1 MDGYHPEGLEVFRVR
16 LRKQVF
22 GSEQPGFESTC
33 FFAESFVG
41 GQLNHAAG
49 ANRIDEREA

>member
-22 GSEQPGFESTC
+22 GSEQAQPYLE
-33 FFAESFVG
+33 
-41 GQLNHAAG
+41 L
-49 ANRIDEREA
+49 